1 MEVDFGKETN
11 TLKIQN
17 DILKMNNLISEIK
30 SSIENLKERID
41 QGNNTIRPQKQW
53 KGLQRFS

>member
-1 MEVDFGKETN
+1 MEVDFSKETN

-17 DILKMNNLISEIK
+17 DILKMNNLMSEIK
-30 SSIENLKERID
+30 NSIENLKESID

-53 KGLQRFS
+53 KGLRRFS